1 MKRKSDIALPFPI
14 KTATSCQLKW
24 SHSTVYLTENK
35 TASCHRVLQNTIPE
49 DFDFHNTPE
58 KIQARK
64 LMLEGKWPGKGCEHC
79 KLIEDA
85 GGTSDRLLHKRFPG
99 LGPPPEVEAGD
110 LTATHVTP
118 RWLEIY
124 FSNLCNLSCIY
135 CNEHY
140 SSTWEKENL
149 KFGDIFTGERIKKQY
164 NNQENV
170 KKIFDWL
177 DKNGEHLYNL
187 IILGGEPF
195 TQPQTD
201 QLLDFLTTKTY
212 PDLTL
217 TLFSNLSI
225 KNDWVVKKF
234 QKMQS
239 LKDNGNIKEIHV
251 IGSIDC
257 WGKHAEY
264 VRHGLN
270 LDLFEQNFEYMLHNT
285 SLRLG
290 INSTWTTLT
299 TKTFPDL
306 VDKIN
311 QWNSHRVTY
320 FTLMQAAGMQ
330 RIHPSIFG
338 PWILDQ
344 GFNQAIENFQTYG
357 DPELSS
363 YKEYFQG
370 IKKSIE
376 QSCEDRAA
384 QFKLHEYLSELDRR
398 RNRNYVELWP
408 EIHERIHRKD

>member
-1 MKRKSDIALPFPI
+1 MTRKSDIALPFPI

-35 TASCHRVLQNTIPE
+35 TASCHRVLQNTIPD

-58 KIQARK
+58 KLEARK
-64 LMLEGKWPGKGCEHC
+64 QMLEGKWPGKGCEHC

-85 GGTSDRLLHKRFPG
+85 GGVSDRIMHKKFPG
-99 LGPPPEVEAGD
+99 LGPPPEVMAGD
-110 LTATHVTP
+110 FTATKVTP

-170 KKIFDWL
+170 KKVFDWL

-201 QLLDFLTTKTY
+201 QLLDFLSTKHY
-212 PDLTL
+212 PDMTL

-234 QKMQS
+234 AKMQS
-239 LKDNGNIKEIHV
+239 LKDNYNVKEIHV

-257 WGKHAEY
+257 WGDHAEY

-270 LDLFEQNFEYMLHNT
+270 LDLFESNFEYLLKNT
-285 SLRLG
+285 NIRLG
-290 INSTWTTLT
+290 INAT
-299 TKTFPDL
+299 
-306 VDKIN
+306 
-311 QWNSHRVTY
+311 
-320 FTLMQAAGMQ
+320 
-330 RIHPSIFG
+330 
-338 PWILDQ
+338 
-344 GFNQAIENFQTYG
+344 
-357 DPELSS
+357 SS
-363 YKEYFQG
+363 
-370 IKKSIE
+370 S
-376 QSCEDRAA
+376 
-384 QFKLHEYLSELDRR
+384 
-398 RNRNYVELWP
+398 
-408 EIHERIHRKD
+408 